1 MKTILVTGTS
11 SGIGNQICIQAA
23 AMNFRVIS
31 VSRNI
36 EPLKDLGGIES
47 FKLDIT
53 DKDSVDDFV
62 TNLKNRKI
70 KIDILI
76 NNAGYLVSELFS
88 ETTYDSFKKT
98 FDVNVFGLAEI
109 TRSLIPVINKDG
121 HVINISSIGGVNGS
135 KKFPGLSAYSS
146 SKAAVIALTEVL
158 AEEYQDGP
166 SFNVLALGAVQTKM
180 LKEAFPDYSAD
191 TKPGDMAKYILNFA
205 INGNVDL
212 INEHQ
217 EALGKVNSSQNET
230 NKFQPVFI
238 KDPTYPKIA
247 RKFNR
252 NGYRHGG
259 IRIVGNSGVSYQSI
273 SDYREKTD
281 EKPIEDAIG
290 TIKKLEL

>member
-1 MKTILVTGTS
+1 MKTIIVTGTS

-23 AMNFRVIS
+23 AMNFHVIS

-36 EPLKDLGGIES
+36 EPLKDLDGIES

-53 DKDSVDDFV
+53 DKDSVGEFV

-76 NNAGYLVSELFS
+76 NNAGYLVSELFGES
-88 ETTYDSFKKT
+88 TYDSFKKT

-109 TRSLIPVINKDG
+109 TRSLIPIINKDG

-180 LKEAFPDYSAD
+180 LKEAFPDYNAD
-191 TKPGDMAKYILNFA
+191 TKPEDMAKYILNFA
-205 INGNVDL
+205 INGNKLFNGKL
-212 INEHQ
+212 IS
-217 EALGKVNSSQNET
+217 VSNSN
-230 NKFQPVFI
+230 P
-238 KDPTYPKIA
+238 
-247 RKFNR
+247 
-252 NGYRHGG
+252 
-259 IRIVGNSGVSYQSI
+259 
-273 SDYREKTD
+273 
-281 EKPIEDAIG
+281 
-290 TIKKLEL
+290 

>member
-1 MKTILVTGTS
+1 MKTIIVTGTS

-23 AMNFRVIS
+23 AMNFHVIS

-36 EPLKDLGGIES
+36 GPLKDLDGIES

-53 DKDSVDDFV
+53 DKDSVEEFV

-76 NNAGYLVSELFS
+76 NNAGYLVSELFGES
-88 ETTYDSFKKT
+88 TYDSFKKT

-109 TRSLIPVINKDG
+109 TRSLIPIINKDG

-180 LKEAFPDYSAD
+180 LKEAFPDYNAN
-191 TKPGDMAKYILNFA
+191 TKPRDMAKYILNFA
-205 INGNVDL
+205 VNGNKLFNGKL
-212 INEHQ
+212 IS
-217 EALGKVNSSQNET
+217 VSNSN
-230 NKFQPVFI
+230 P
-238 KDPTYPKIA
+238 
-247 RKFNR
+247 
-252 NGYRHGG
+252 
-259 IRIVGNSGVSYQSI
+259 
-273 SDYREKTD
+273 
-281 EKPIEDAIG
+281 
-290 TIKKLEL
+290 

>member
-1 MKTILVTGTS
+1 MKTIIVTGTS

-23 AMNFRVIS
+23 AMNFHVIS

-36 EPLKDLGGIES
+36 GPLKDLDGIES

-53 DKDSVDDFV
+53 DKNSVEEFV

-76 NNAGYLVSELFS
+76 NNAGYLVSELFG

-109 TRSLIPVINKDG
+109 TRSLIPIINKDG

-180 LKEAFPDYSAD
+180 LKEAFPDYNAN
-191 TKPGDMAKYILNFA
+191 TKPRDMAKYILNFA
-205 INGNVDL
+205 VNGNKLFNGKL
-212 INEHQ
+212 IS
-217 EALGKVNSSQNET
+217 VSNSN
-230 NKFQPVFI
+230 P
-238 KDPTYPKIA
+238 
-247 RKFNR
+247 
-252 NGYRHGG
+252 
-259 IRIVGNSGVSYQSI
+259 
-273 SDYREKTD
+273 
-281 EKPIEDAIG
+281 
-290 TIKKLEL
+290 